1 MGFALSKLFG
11 DSFAYVER
19 PCRRSFRCG
28 VACRLLPRAVR
39 LCAVRLEKDAV
50 EELPAPAATAL
61 DVLTSKF
68 AVDGAGFVIVGVDNT
83 GPTIKDARINVLVPL
98 RQPRQWVA
106 RITKAGKPASEN
118 GTTDRIHH
126 ELVPGVPKS
135 ARWIETNLEIHGY
148 STTQWKFF
156 AARVEGDPFEIMIG
170 ADEFHGF
177 SSWTFTMPP
186 GPEGHRTEN
195 KSS

>member
-1 MGFALSKLFG
+1 M
-11 DSFAYVER
+11 
-19 PCRRSFRCG
+19 
-28 VACRLLPRAVR
+28 
-39 LCAVRLEKDAV
+39 
-50 EELPAPAATAL
+50 PAPAATAL
-61 DVLTSKF
+61 DVLTPKI